1 MGTGREGWIRVNRQ
15 PPELGE
21 VRRNRILEMAG
32 QEGSVRVS
40 DLSAR
45 FGVTPETI
53 RREINRLVRQGRLTR
68 VHGGAILPPTSV
80 QYEVPFHSRVERQ
93 HAEKGAIASL
103 AARLVEEGDV
113 VALDASTTALALA
126 LELRGRRP
134 RSLVVLTNGAQLPL
148 RLADAEGI
156 TVVCTGGTLRS
167 RSLSYVGPQT
177 LRAID
182 GYRVR
187 KVFMSCKGFMVGD
200 GPTEG
205 NEADAE
211 VKQAYARAAET
222 VVLLVDHSK
231 WGRNSLVPICPV
243 DALTHVVTDQT
254 IAEEERLQLE
264 SRGVTL
270 HVPDTGGMLEI
281 AATARRGRERP

>member
-1 MGTGREGWIRVNRQ
+1 MRRQ

-21 VRRNRILEMAG
+21 VRRTRILDMASR
-32 QEGSVRVS
+32 EGSVRVS

-68 VHGGAILPPTSV
+68 VHGGAILPPTAV
-80 QYEVPFHSRVERQ
+80 QYEVPFQSRVERQ
-93 HAEKGAIASL
+93 HAEKSVIASI
-103 AARLVEEGDV
+103 AASLVEDGDV
-113 VALDASTTALALA
+113 IALDASTTALALA
-126 LELRGRRP
+126 LELRSRRP

-148 RLADAEGI
+148 RISDSDGI

-167 RSLSYVGPQT
+167 RSLSYIGPQT

-187 KVFMSCKGFMVGD
+187 KVFMSCKGFVPGD
-200 GPTEG
+200 DPTDG

-211 VKQAYARAAET
+211 VKQAFVRAAET
-222 VVLLVDHSK
+222 VVLLVDHTK
-231 WGRNSLVPICPV
+231 WGRNSLVPICPAS
-243 DALTHVVTDQT
+243 ALTHIVTDQAVGADERQRLEMAG
-254 IAEEERLQLE
+254 IALHMVDAPEPVASGAERDRFGQ
-264 SRGVTL
+264 
-270 HVPDTGGMLEI
+270 
-281 AATARRGRERP
+281 

>member
-1 MGTGREGWIRVNRQ
+1 LNRQ

-21 VRRNRILEMAG
+21 VRRARILELAG
-32 QEGSVRVS
+32 HDGSVRVS

-45 FGVTPETI
+45 FSVTPETI

-68 VHGGAILPPTSV
+68 VHGGAVLPPTAA
-80 QYEVPFHSRVERQ
+80 QHELPFHWRAERQ
-93 HAEKGAIASL
+93 HAEKGAIAAA
-103 AARLVEEGDV
+103 AARLVEEADIIG
-113 VALDASTTALALA
+113 LDASTTALALG
-126 LELRGRRP
+126 LELRIRRP

-148 RLADAEGI
+148 RISDAEGI
-156 TVVCTGGTLRS
+156 TVVCTGGTLRT

-177 LRAID
+177 LRAIL

-187 KVFMSCKGFMVGD
+187 KVFLSCKGFTVAD

-211 VKQAYARAAET
+211 VKAAFVRAAEA

-243 DALTHVVTDQT
+243 EALTHIVTDRAPD
-254 IAEEERLQLE
+254 AEERAQLAALGIRLHIEDAGGTAGPRPTDQPVRGG
-264 SRGVTL
+264 SR
-270 HVPDTGGMLEI
+270 
-281 AATARRGRERP
+281 

>member
-1 MGTGREGWIRVNRQ
+1 MGRQ

-21 VRRNRILEMAG
+21 VRRARILAMAG

-40 DLSAR
+40 DLSLR

-68 VHGGAILPPTSV
+68 VHGGAILPPSAAHL
-80 QYEVPFHSRVERQ
+80 EVPFQSRVERQ
-93 HAEKGAIASL
+93 HAEKDAIAAL

-113 VALDASTTALALA
+113 IALDASTTALALG
-126 LELRGRRP
+126 LELRARRP
-134 RSLVVLTNGAQLPL
+134 RSLVILTNGAELPL

-156 TVVCTGGTLRS
+156 TVVCTGGTLRG

-177 LRAID
+177 LRAIE

-187 KVFMSCKGFMVGD
+187 KVFMSCKGFTVTD

-211 VKQAYARAAET
+211 VKQAFVRSAET

-231 WGRNSLVPICPV
+231 WGRNSLVPICPLE
-243 DALTHVVTDQT
+243 ALTHLVTEREVTEAERDRLEQT
-254 IAEEERLQLE
+254 GVHLRCEDAAPAEPAG
-264 SRGVTL
+264 S
-270 HVPDTGGMLEI
+270 
-281 AATARRGRERP
+281 ARRGRERP

>member
-1 MGTGREGWIRVNRQ
+1 MSRLNRQ

-21 VRRNRILEMAG
+21 VRRSRILELAS

-40 DLSAR
+40 DLSTR

-53 RREINRLVRQGRLTR
+53 RREINRLVRQGCLTR
-68 VHGGAILPPTSV
+68 VHGGAVVPRTAALH
-80 QYEVPFHSRVERQ
+80 EVPFHSRVERQ
-93 HAEKGAIASL
+93 HAEKGAIAAA

-113 VALDASTTALALA
+113 IALDASTTALALA

-134 RSLVVLTNGAQLPL
+134 RSLVILTNGAQLPG
-148 RLADAEGI
+148 RIADCEGI
-156 TVVCTGGTLRS
+156 TVVCTGGTLRA

-187 KVFMSCKGFMVGD
+187 KVFLSCKGFTVAD

-211 VKQAYARAAET
+211 VKQAFVRAAEA
-222 VVLLVDHSK
+222 VVLLVDRSK
-231 WGRNSLVPICPV
+231 WGHNSLVPVCSMT
-243 DALTHVVTDQT
+243 ALTHIITDQP
-254 IAEEERLQLE
+254 ADPADRALLE
-264 SRGVTL
+264 AQGIKL
-270 HVPDTGGMLEI
+270 HVE
-281 AATARRGRERP
+281 AAAGAQELIGTMQPTRGRDR